1 MATNLEETTVAA
13 FSDYAAPKDLERHDS
28 IGDHLDNTTVRSL
41 SWHDVSVVVKDR
53 KTKQPISI
61 LSAANGF
68 VEAGQVVALMGP
80 SGSGKTTLLNV
91 LAHRTTANTQIQGEV
106 MINNER
112 ASLTAIRNL
121 SSYVEQ
127 EDALIGSLTVKET
140 VNFAARLALPSWVT
154 KKERIERVNDLL
166 DAFGIQGQANALVG
180 TPIRK
185 GISGGQKRR
194 LSVASQLIADPRI
207 LFLDEPTSGLDS
219 AASFEVMNYIKR
231 IAVQHRLIVVA
242 SIHQPSTATFALF
255 DQLMLLSGGK
265 TCYFGPMAG
274 LKDYFGSISH
284 AIPAYTNPAEFLLEL
299 VNVDFAKDKEVSRN
313 QLESVHSAWAESTQA
328 AQTKSHI
335 ETRAQ
340 QTLDPEKSSNL
351 DHKVQRRNVGL
362 VTLVLLHRSWI
373 KSYRDV
379 IAYGIRIAM
388 YTGLAIMARSILA
401 LSSSSTNVQQ
411 MGTVWLRLS
420 TDQSSI
426 QPFINAIFF
435 GSAFMRYVLHNI
447 ALLTLLLV
455 PDYILSCSFM
465 AVAYIPAALEDLST
479 FRKERANGL
488 YGPLPFTL
496 SNFLIGLPYLF
507 LISIIFSV
515 IAYWLSDFRP
525 TAVSFWT
532 WVMWLF
538 LDLLAAEGLVVLVTC
553 VAPIFVVALAVTAFA
568 NGLWMCVGGFMV
580 PLGTLNVFWKYVFHY
595 IDYQAYVFQ
604 GMMVSH

>member
-1 MATNLEETTVAA
+1 MATNMEETTVAA
-13 FSDYAAPKDLERHDS
+13 RKDLERHDS

-41 SWHDVSVVVKDR
+41 SWHDVTVVVKDR
-53 KTKQPISI
+53 KTKQPIPI
-61 LSAANGF
+61 LSATNGF

-112 ASLTAIRNL
+112 ASLTAMRNL

-140 VNFAARLALPSWVT
+140 INFAARLALPSWVT

-255 DQLMLLSGGK
+255 DQLMLLSGGQ

-274 LKDYFGSISH
+274 LKDYFASISH
-284 AIPAYTNPAEFLLEL
+284 PIPAYTNPAEFLLEL
-299 VNVDFAKDKEVSRN
+299 VNVDFAKDKELSRSR
-313 QLESVHSAWAESTQA
+313 LESVHSAWAESTQA

-335 ETRAQ
+335 ETRTQ
-340 QTLDPEKSSNL
+340 QTLDSEKSSNL

-362 VTLVLLHRSWI
+362 VTFVLLHRSWI
-373 KSYRDV
+373 KSHRDV

-388 YTGLAIMARSILA
+388 YTGLAIMASQSSHFRAHRLTSSRWEPSGFAFPPTNHQSSHSLMP
-401 LSSSSTNVQQ
+401 SSS
-411 MGTVWLRLS
+411 
-420 TDQSSI
+420 
-426 QPFINAIFF
+426 
-435 GSAFMRYVLHNI
+435 
-447 ALLTLLLV
+447 
-455 PDYILSCSFM
+455 
-465 AVAYIPAALEDLST
+465 AARS
-479 FRKERANGL
+479 
-488 YGPLPFTL
+488 
-496 SNFLIGLPYLF
+496 
-507 LISIIFSV
+507 
-515 IAYWLSDFRP
+515 
-525 TAVSFWT
+525 
-532 WVMWLF
+532 
-538 LDLLAAEGLVVLVTC
+538 
-553 VAPIFVVALAVTAFA
+553 
-568 NGLWMCVGGFMV
+568 
-580 PLGTLNVFWKYVFHY
+580 
-595 IDYQAYVFQ
+595 
-604 GMMVSH
+604 

>member
-41 SWHDVSVVVKDR
+41 SWYDVSVVVRDR

-112 ASLTAIRNL
+112 ASLTAMRNL

-140 VNFAARLALPSWVT
+140 INFAARLALPSWVT

-166 DAFGIQGQANALVG
+166 DAFGIQRQANALVG

-219 AASFEVMNYIKR
+219 TASFEVMNYIKR

-274 LKDYFGSISH
+274 LKDYFDSISH
-284 AIPAYTNPAEFLLEL
+284 PIPAYTNPAEFLLEL
-299 VNVDFAKDKEVSRN
+299 VNVDFAKDKELSCSR
-313 QLESVHSAWAESTQA
+313 LESVHSAWTESTQA
-328 AQTKSHI
+328 AQTKSHL
-335 ETRAQ
+335 EARVR
-340 QTLDPEKSSNL
+340 QTPDLEKSSNL

-362 VTLVLLHRSWI
+362 VTVVLLHRSWI
-373 KSYRDV
+373 KSYRDI

-388 YTGLAIMARSILA
+388 YTGLAIMASH
-401 LSSSSTNVQQ
+401 SSRFRARRLTSSRWEQSGFAFPPTNH
-411 MGTVWLRLS
+411 
-420 TDQSSI
+420 QSSHSLM
-426 QPFINAIFF
+426 PYS
-435 GSAFMRYVLHNI
+435 SAAR
-447 ALLTLLLV
+447 
-455 PDYILSCSFM
+455 S
-465 AVAYIPAALEDLST
+465 
-479 FRKERANGL
+479 
-488 YGPLPFTL
+488 
-496 SNFLIGLPYLF
+496 
-507 LISIIFSV
+507 
-515 IAYWLSDFRP
+515 
-525 TAVSFWT
+525 
-532 WVMWLF
+532 
-538 LDLLAAEGLVVLVTC
+538 
-553 VAPIFVVALAVTAFA
+553 
-568 NGLWMCVGGFMV
+568 
-580 PLGTLNVFWKYVFHY
+580 
-595 IDYQAYVFQ
+595 
-604 GMMVSH
+604 